1 MKTQYE
7 IYMDFQKAM
16 ELANRLRS
24 MAAKINS
31 LADENLQGSLTR
43 IRTNW
48 TGENAEAFLA
58 KGDIVKNKVSATAK
72 DILKTADAIAK
83 IAERTRDAELAAI
96 TIAQE

>member
-16 ELANRLRS
+16 ELVNRLRS
-24 MAAKINS
+24 MANKINS
-31 LADENLQGSLTR
+31 LADENFQGSLTR
-43 IRTNW
+43 VKANW

-58 KGDIVKNKVSATAK
+58 KGGIVKNKVSATAQ

-83 IAERTRDAELAAI
+83 IAERTKEAELAAI